1 MLARWEFVGLCYTLL
16 NQAPD
21 MLYRFYGEKNS
32 PYVHGRLDSNGKPAD
47 EVYGQKE
54 IHRKVMSQNFTSRH
68 TKIHHVHAHAT
79 LNDSGMVQVLDYSLI
94 TTRL

>member
-1 MLARWEFVGLCYTLL
+1 MLVRWEFVEQCYTLL

-32 PYVHGRLDSNGKPAD
+32 LYVHGRLVSNGKPAD

-54 IHRKVMSQNFTSRH
+54 IHRKVKSQNFTSCH

-79 LNDSGMVQVLDYSLI
+79 LNDGEVV
-94 TTRL
+94 